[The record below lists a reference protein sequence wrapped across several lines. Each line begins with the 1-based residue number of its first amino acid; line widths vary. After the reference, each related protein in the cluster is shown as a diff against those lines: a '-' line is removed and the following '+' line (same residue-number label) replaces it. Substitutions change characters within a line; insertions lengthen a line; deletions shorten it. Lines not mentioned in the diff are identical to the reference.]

1 MAKIKEFL
9 KNKAIGYYIVAA
21 NIVLA
26 LVLTLIFF
34 LTYKGAMANNAAGS
48 VPETIGIFLIAGA
61 IVEVVVLVLPQY
73 RFIQVAA
80 IAMFGL
86 ALYKEILLIP
96 NLIADYVNKVFYQGG
111 NLGTNVFYLVMLL
124 IICIA
129 SIVAVFLGFYKKE
142 EESDADMKI
151 GKGDISKI
159 IKASACGVVVIAAVL
174 ASSLVASDMQQRMAA
189 GTPIVIDGYNPLTP
203 ELEAIAAQKKKE
215 YGFNPDKVLI
225 KEKKEEEYTKLY
237 KTTEFKN
244 LKTTATRSGHH
255 MVYYFEGAYAEGYQ
269 GDYSETYGNLYLWDD
284 GMFGGKINDTAVK
297 GFWFNSS
304 LEHGKRGFSNVKD
317 CLKMVSN
324 VKNYE
329 SIIAQETDGFYQRSA
344 YVYLGF
350 SWGTRSMILN
360 GYKYYPEAAIAI
372 DPSATGTEFY
382 VGDTFDKDS
391 WVCDRILA
399 NCTYSSVFKA
409 SEVKWTWPTGL
420 TGDGVITLNKV
431 GEYTVKA
438 TWNKMTTSKTIKVSE
453 VPEEPAQQSGDSSA
467 QA

>member
-9 KNKAIGYYIVAA
+9 KNKAIGYYIAAA

-61 IVEVVVLVLPQY
+61 IVEAVILVLPQY

-96 NLIADYVNKVFYQGG
+96 NLIADFINKVFYQGG

-124 IICIA
+124 IINIA
-129 SIVAVFLGFYKKE
+129 AIVAIFLGFYKKE

-151 GKGDISKI
+151 AKNELPKI
-159 IKASACGVVVIAAVL
+159 IKVASCGVVVLAAVL
-174 ASSLVASDMQQRMAA
+174 ASSLVSADLQQKMAA
-189 GTPIVIDGYNPLTP
+189 GAPIIIDGYNPLTP
-203 ELEAIAAQKKKE
+203 ELEAIAAAKKKE

-225 KEKKEEEYTKLY
+225 KEKKEAEYTKLY
-237 KTTEFKN
+237 KTDEFKK
-244 LKTTATRSGHH
+244 LTTTAKRSGHH

-284 GMFGGKINDTAVK
+284 GMFGGKINDTQIR

-304 LEHGKRGFSNVKD
+304 IEHGKRGFSNIKD

-344 YVYLGF
+344 YAYLGF

-382 VGDTFDKDS
+382 VGDTFDRDS

-399 NCTYSSVFKA
+399 NCTYSSIFKQ
-409 SEVKWTWPTGL
+409 SEAKWTWPSNMTNSSNVFTKAGEF
-420 TGDGVITLNKV
+420 KV
-431 GEYTVKA
+431 KVS
-438 TWNKMTTSKTIKVSE
+438 WNSMTAEKTITVSE
-453 VPEEPAQQSGDSSA
+453 VPPEPAPESNPSS